1 MSKKEYE
8 FTNQSIQQR
17 FEVNSKK
24 SQCFHRT
31 FRFNIQQASHF
42 VKIVW
47 FTKSCLINLKL
58 NREKNLC
65 V

>member
-1 MSKKEYE
+1 MSKKAHE

-17 FEVNSKK
+17 FEVNSTK

-47 FTKSCLINLKL
+47 PTKIIRLT
-58 NREKNLC
+58 
-65 V
+65 